1 MSAPDLRHSEQPKF
15 PPGSGTQRRCFT
27 VIDGDE
33 MFGLPVESVQT
44 IFRIEGVTPVPLGPP
59 EVEGLVNLRGRIVT
73 AVSLKRRLSKTA
85 LQSVQGALAIGIEHN
100 AENFALIVDE
110 VGDVITCEA
119 SAQIPPPP
127 HIDALRAKLT
137 SEHYRLDGR
146 ILPILDMDAI
156 FDFTER
162 SRSNGSAHLN
172 PTIIRSDQ

>member
-1 MSAPDLRHSEQPKF
+1 VSALGVQHSERPAF
-15 PPGSGTQRRCFT
+15 VSGPATQRRCFT
-27 VIDGDE
+27 VVDGDE

-73 AVSLKRRLSKTA
+73 AVSLKRRLSKTP
-85 LQSVQGALAIGIEHN
+85 LQAARGALAIGIEHSS
-100 AENFALIVDE
+100 ENFALIVDE

-119 SAQIPPPP
+119 SAQIAPPP
-127 HIDALRAKLT
+127 HIDPLRAKLT
-137 SEHYRLDGR
+137 SDYYRMDGR
-146 ILPILDMDAI
+146 ILPILDIGAI

-162 SRSNGSAHLN
+162 NRSNGSAQLK